1 MKNNFYIFV
10 FFLFFSCFSEPV
22 KKEVNYSK
30 FLKLDIIQNF
40 ESDLESNVDLIIKF
54 PIRNLV
60 FKKVSNSFSAD
71 FTIDVLING
80 YNDEIILADSWSENI
95 IKKYYEDTK
104 IGDVELV
111 KRVSLPLGEF
121 SLKMIVNDFYNN
133 ISWSTK
139 SNFSVRQVK
148 GLNNIQ
154 TFYKNNDSLLLYNES
169 YPIEKVDTLWI
180 EYDISDDY
188 DDEIVFEY
196 EFLDIILNDD
206 FVYKDDNL
214 DKINIITFDDEKSL
228 NKHMQFKEVVFRKKI
243 LLKDSISR
251 FHIPIIE
258 DYFNFLRIE
267 LKYKNQVI
275 VKSFNFI
282 DKRDYEYDYSI
293 LFGPMFYLLNSRYY
307 EFEEMSYEDKK
318 NFIINYWDGVSKK
331 NNDSGK
337 LLKEFY
343 KRTLYVNQNYAFLS
357 KEGWETD
364 RGRIYLINGKPNK
377 IESEFSD
384 SGEYE
389 IWIYS
394 SNKRYVFK
402 NIFGR
407 YELVNSY

>member
-1 MKNNFYIFV
+1 MKNNFYIFAL
-10 FFLFFSCFSEPV
+10 FLFFSCFSEPI

-60 FKKVSNSFSAD
+60 FKKVSNSFSSD

-80 YNDEIILADSWSENI
+80 DNDEIILAHSWSENI

-104 IGDVELV
+104 IGHVELV
-111 KRVSLPLGEF
+111 KRVSLPVGEF
-121 SLKMIVNDFYNN
+121 SLNMIVNDFYNN

-139 SNFSVRQVK
+139 SNFSVKEVK

-154 TFYKNNDSLLLYNES
+154 TFYKNNDSFLLYSES

-228 NKHMQFKEVVFRKKI
+228 SKHMQFKEVVFRKKI
-243 LLKDSISR
+243 MLKDNISR

-282 DKRDYEYDYSI
+282 DKR
-293 LFGPMFYLLNSRYY
+293 
-307 EFEEMSYEDKK
+307 
-318 NFIINYWDGVSKK
+318 
-331 NNDSGK
+331 
-337 LLKEFY
+337 
-343 KRTLYVNQNYAFLS
+343 T
-357 KEGWETD
+357 
-364 RGRIYLINGKPNK
+364 
-377 IESEFSD
+377 
-384 SGEYE
+384 
-389 IWIYS
+389 
-394 SNKRYVFK
+394 
-402 NIFGR
+402 
-407 YELVNSY
+407 